1 MEGSW
6 EEEGPASRR
15 RSSRRVDMALISEE
29 EGSVLAALC
38 TGKRGLR
45 DTELGVKRFHCRRLH
60 FSTGRRRL
68 APPRNL
74 LPMPEE
80 AVARTIGF
88 PSSSSA
94 EEQGLWFWHAIQ
106 ESISLLSLL
115 PFPPLYYHFAHA
127 FIIPLLL
134 LLLLLSREIAV
145 ASPPP

>member
-6 EEEGPASRR
+6 DEEGPTRRR
-15 RSSRRVDMALISEE
+15 RSRRRVDMALISEE
-29 EGSVLAALC
+29 EGSVLVALS
-38 TGKRGLR
+38 TGKPGLR

-74 LPMPEE
+74 LPMPAE

-88 PSSSSA
+88 PSFSA

-106 ESISLLSLL
+106 ESISPSSLFFPFLRYITISPMPSLS
-115 PFPPLYYHFAHA
+115 PSSSSSFPVKLQ
-127 FIIPLLL
+127 
-134 LLLLLSREIAV
+134 
-145 ASPPP
+145 